1 LGLGRTYIDKAVV
14 WVKQLGGWFKTRR
27 MDGRMDGKADGTT
40 AGRTVNWSDG
50 W

>member
-14 WVKQLGGWFKTRR
+14 WVERLGGRLIRR
-27 MDGRMDGKADGTT
+27 TDGKMDGKADGTM
-40 AGRTVNWSDG
+40 AERTVNWSDG